1 MANRDPNMER
11 TSLSFNQLPFGL
23 FRFESHELNDVPPTI
38 LDFAIFTISSK
49 TLAADALE
57 KVIPN
62 SGIFVSALI
71 ILSFFRN
78 QYMILALNQMRV
90 GSTDK
95 AKKYVD
101 RISHPEFLPRK
112 QHAYILFLKAVMG
125 AQELGFVKS
134 ENLLRKALELGLRT
148 AEDNAVS
155 RMHLSSICA
164 QTGRKAEAVSLLA
177 EAKKLDKSGMM
188 KDQIKMM
195 QQQLQM
201 APSKNQMRMAQMM
214 GGRKKSPK
222 SR

>member
-1 MANRDPNMER
+1 MIGFFIRCLLAL
-11 TSLSFNQLPFGL
+11 TSLSFNVFL
-23 FRFESHELNDVPPTI
+23 FIDGSWGWG
-38 LDFAIFTISSK
+38 IS
-49 TLAADALE
+49 L
-57 KVIPN
+57 
-62 SGIFVSALI
+62 IFVTAII

-78 QYMILALNQMRV
+78 EQMILALNQMRI
-90 GSTDK
+90 GNNEK
-95 AKKYVD
+95 AKKYIN
-101 RISHPEFLPRK
+101 RITAPQFMPRR
-112 QHAYILFLKAVMG
+112 QHAYVLYLKAVMN
-125 AQELGFVKS
+125 AQELGFANS
-134 ENLLRKALELGLRT
+134 ELLLRKALALGLRT

-222 SR
+222 MR